1 MTPPKCDAEILTI
14 GDELNR
20 GEIVD
25 TNSAW
30 LAGRLT
36 ELGAHVRWRSSVTDD
51 EPDMEKALAQAANRA
66 RVVVCSGG
74 LGPTDDDRTVD
85 VVARLVGV
93 EPALDPFH
101 EDKMKARFI
110 EISGSRGFTL
120 TPNNLRQVRVP
131 KGAEVLENRTGLA
144 PGFRVRLGP
153 ADLYFM
159 PGVPREM
166 KGIFDHQVVPRL
178 AAGVLGGAAERVARR
193 TWRVAGM
200 GESHV
205 DHAMRGILDGV
216 EGATLHF
223 RIAFPECLVTV
234 VVRRPDELLARTTL
248 ERLDAEVRRR
258 LSDNVYGVDDETLPE
273 VVGRDLSQRSAT
285 LAVAESCTG
294 GLVGQLLTGVPGSS
308 AYFKGGVISYA
319 NETKQALLGVSEE
332 TLRAHGAVS
341 RETVLEMAAGARRLL
356 GTSWAVAI
364 SGIAGPDG
372 GTPDKPVGTVH
383 LAVAGDGVAEHRQ
396 LYWPPRGKDG
406 REQVRQLAAFGAL
419 HLLHKTLTR

>member
-1 MTPPKCDAEILTI
+1 MSQSPTKCDAEILTI

-85 VVARLVGV
+85 VVSRLLGV
-93 EPALDPFH
+93 EPVLDPFH
-101 EDKMKARFI
+101 EEKMHARFS
-110 EISGSRGFTL
+110 ERGFTL
-120 TPNNLRQVRVP
+120 TPNNLRQVRIP

-178 AAGVLGGAAERVARR
+178 GAILGTTERVARR

-216 EGATLHF
+216 QGATLHF

-234 VVRRPDELLARTTL
+234 VVRRPDELDARSTL
-248 ERLDAEVRRR
+248 ERLDADVRAR
-258 LSDNVYGVDDETLPE
+258 LAGNVYGIDDETLPQ
-273 VVGRDLSQRSAT
+273 VVGRDLSHRSAT
-285 LAVAESCTG
+285 VAVAESCTG
-294 GLVGQLLTGVPGSS
+294 GLVGQLLTAVPGSS

-319 NETKQALLGVSEE
+319 NETKQSLLGVSAA
-332 TLRAHGAVS
+332 TLEAHGAVS
-341 RETVLEMAAGARRLL
+341 RETVLEMAAGARRVL
-356 GTSWAVAI
+356 GTTWAVAI

-372 GTPDKPVGTVH
+372 GTADKPVGTVH
-383 LAVAGDGVAEHRQ
+383 LAVAGEGVAEHRH